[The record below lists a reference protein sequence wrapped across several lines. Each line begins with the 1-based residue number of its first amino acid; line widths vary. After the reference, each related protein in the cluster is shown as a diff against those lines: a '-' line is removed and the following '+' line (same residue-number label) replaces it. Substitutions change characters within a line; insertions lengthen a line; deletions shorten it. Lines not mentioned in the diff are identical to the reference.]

1 MKYFS
6 SWKCFFILL
15 LLSQSV
21 IAADIAG
28 QIIMARGDVQAISEN
43 GEMRKLKR
51 RDSIFSHEVIKTG
64 SASRVQIR
72 FIDNALLTL
81 KENSE
86 LNIKAYVYNE
96 VNEKDNQVLMELVAG
111 GFRTLT
117 GKIGKG
123 NKEAYKVVT
132 PVASIGIRGTH
143 YDVQISLDKIYV
155 GVWKGGIALKTE
167 QGSFDLGMNANFD
180 FAEIS
185 SSGNFTGLLTP
196 PEALTPISA
205 AAAKEENSDSL
216 DDKKI
221 SPEEKPTPAPSLRES
236 DSGSN
241 NNNAATPFETES
253 IPDQQLVQDTAILTQ
268 EFIEEEQLEPDEIP
282 LPTEGYTPDIRLT
295 PAEFTQLANFP
306 KVAFLIGSGTQTTSI
321 SLNTDGT
328 GDIFFLSKNT
338 QADGT
343 LGNETIRRGGAN
355 ERDMSNSM
363 PWSEQVNWGVWEGS
377 TATPIERYTRFNND
391 QYFEPLASDLFYM
404 EFIPASTLEL
414 NNGLVDGNFT
424 YSTSAL
430 SLAGTGQTDFIAS
443 ASNGGKITNISAQFN
458 LNVSAQS
465 YSVNNINLDIDV
477 DLNNDMNADQVWN
490 MFASNGQI
498 DSSNITI
505 DTLQGFLTTISTE
518 QQDQATG
525 TLTGFLLIPKAG
537 STLIDTFAGGFEL
550 STINGIEHVGGVLIL
565 QTGQVIPR

>member
-1 MKYFS
+1 MKYLS
-6 SWKCFFILL
+6 SLISVFIVL
-15 LLSQSV
+15 LLSQGA

-28 QIIMARGDVQAISEN
+28 RIIMARGDVQAISEN
-43 GEMRKLKR
+43 GVMRKLKR
-51 RDSIFSHEVIKTG
+51 RDSIFNHEVIKTG
-64 SASRVQIR
+64 PASKVQIR
-72 FIDNALLTL
+72 FIDNALLAL

-96 VNEKDNQVLMELVAG
+96 VNQKDNQVLMELVAG

-143 YDVQISLDKIYV
+143 YDIQILMDKIYA

-185 SSGNFTGLLTP
+185 PAGDFTGLLTP
-196 PEALTPISA
+196 PEALTPISEA
-205 AAAKEENSDSL
+205 AEKENSQENSDEPTNENQSTEEESTPTPSL
-216 DDKKI
+216 
-221 SPEEKPTPAPSLRES
+221 PEE
-236 DSGSN
+236 N
-241 NNNAATPFETES
+241 NNNAPSPFEAES
-253 IPDQQLVQDTAILTQ
+253 APDQQILQDSEIITQ
-268 EFIEEEQLEPDEIP
+268 ESISEEQLVPDEIP
-282 LPTEGYTPDIRLT
+282 LPVEGYTPDIRLT

-306 KVAFLIGSGTQTTSI
+306 KIAFLIGSGTQGNSV

-328 GDIFFLSKNT
+328 GDIFFLSPIV

-343 LGNETIRRGGAN
+343 SGNETLRRGGAN
-355 ERDMSNSM
+355 EKDMTNSQ
-363 PWSEQVNWGVWEGS
+363 PWSDQVNWGVWEGT

-404 EFIPASTLEL
+404 EFTPASTLEI

-424 YSTSAL
+424 YSTSTM

-443 ASNGGKITNISAQFN
+443 ASNGGQVTNVAAKFD
-458 LNVSAQS
+458 LNVNAQS
-465 YSVNNINLDIDV
+465 YTLSNIYLDINV
-477 DLNNDMNADQVWN
+477 DLNNDMSADQVWN
-490 MFASNGQI
+490 MLASTGKM

-505 DTLQGFLTTISTE
+505 DNLQGYLTTNSTS

-525 TLTGFLLIPKAG
+525 TLTGFLLTPKAG

-550 STINGIEHVGGVLIL
+550 STINGVEHVGGVLIL
-565 QTGQVIPR
+565 QTGQVIPQ